1 MRVSSRADYGV
12 RALYD
17 LARHHNQGP
26 VQSRDIAARQ
36 RVPEAYL
43 HQVLGALNRAGL
55 VRSTRGPMGGHVLA
69 REPEDVSLW
78 DILLVLD
85 GPDPR
90 AHPHPQRRGR
100 APGENGT
107 GDDAVHAV
115 WHELQC
121 RSIDYLRSISLAT
134 LVERG
139 GVAATEGTY
148 SI

>member
-17 LARHHNQGP
+17 LARHYNRGP
-26 VQSRDIAARQ
+26 IQSRDIAARQ
-36 RVPEAYL
+36 GVPEAYL

-69 REPEDVSLW
+69 REPEEVSVW

-85 GPDPR
+85 GPDRR
-90 AHPHPQRRGR
+90 AHPHPHPAGLDQ
-100 APGENGT
+100 NGA
-107 GDDAVHAV
+107 GADAVHAV

-121 RSIDYLRSISLAT
+121 RSIDFLRSISLAS

>member
-17 LARHHNQGP
+17 LARHYNRGP

-36 RVPEAYL
+36 GMPEAYL

-69 REPEDVSLW
+69 RDPAEITVW
-78 DILLVLD
+78 DILEVLD
-85 GPDPR
+85 GADRR
-90 AHPHPQRRGR
+90 AHPHPL
-100 APGENGT
+100 
-107 GDDAVHAV
+107 GDAGGDPVHDV
-115 WHELQC
+115 WHELQT
-121 RSIDYLRSISLAT
+121 RSVDFLRSISLAT
-134 LVERG
+134 LLERDGAGEERG
-139 GVAATEGTY
+139 NY